1 MQHCMVELEDQE
13 GASSVMAVIRSE
25 REVLESNVPESN
37 PQSIPGMAPSQP
49 AGNASRE
56 EAFCLMMDAADE
68 YLQLHQELSEAIK
81 SGLFNMTRARYS
93 LGPAGISSRQ
103 YPARMMATARVHI
116 FLTPPQLE
124 LSSDLASAPGNP
136 CAASQQHDSQQNSPD
151 AGGYSSS
158 LIAELASKYTTSEE
172 HQQIPA
178 AQQLQQPLRWFGMT
192 HSQYLLQSQAQ
203 FQGAL
208 KIVVQMANISNRIMK
223 LSSLEL
229 SRGSDTECKT
239 ED

>member
-1 MQHCMVELEDQE
+1 
-13 GASSVMAVIRSE
+13 
-25 REVLESNVPESN
+25 
-37 PQSIPGMAPSQP
+37 
-49 AGNASRE
+49 
-56 EAFCLMMDAADE
+56 MMDAADE

-93 LGPAGISSRQ
+93 LGPAGISSKQ
-103 YPARMMATARVHI
+103 YPARMMATARVHTGHDI
-116 FLTPPQLE
+116 SLTPPQLE
-124 LSSDLASAPGNP
+124 PSSDLASAPVEP
-136 CAASQQHDSQQNSPD
+136 CAASKQHGSQQNSSD

-208 KIVVQMANISNRIMK
+208 KIVVQMANLSNKIMK

-229 SRGSDTECKT
+229 SRGSDTECRR
-239 ED
+239 EADSQS